1 MPEPY
6 SADTAEAVIASTP
19 SAFASLKTGAD
30 AGAMSV
36 SITTC
41 LPLPCWAQGLRL
53 Y

>member
-6 SADTAEAVIASTP
+6 SAETAKAVIANTP

-36 SITTC
+36 SITTS
-41 LPLPCWAQGLRL
+41 LLFYCWVRGLRL
-53 Y
+53 H